1 MFLKNDSSCTKEC
14 QVNQFCFCGCLWIS
28 VPLCLLPEE
37 PEILLF
43 ALGAKS
49 IILPVLFSREVM
61 ILLTTQTPASHCEW
75 SGGNHLPPD
84 GN

>member
-1 MFLKNDSSCTKEC
+1 MFVKNDSGSTKEC
-14 QVNQFCFCGCLWIS
+14 QVHQCCFCGCLWIS

-43 ALGAKS
+43 ALGPKS
-49 IILPVLFSREVM
+49 IILAVLFSREVM
-61 ILLTTQTPASHCEW
+61 IILTTQMPASHREW
-75 SGGNHLPPD
+75 RAGTHLPPD